1 MLPMFFYL
9 KAVVVPTT
17 VFAAT
22 DDWGNATSGLPRRIA
37 QAGRDLAELMVVRPA
52 SDYAD
57 EFADVPDFA
66 TLLRG

>member
-37 QAGRDLAELMVVRPA
+37 RQLPR
-52 SDYAD
+52 
-57 EFADVPDFA
+57 
-66 TLLRG
+66 